1 MEIVGIFIVIAL
13 LIVLFIGTP
22 IAFGL
27 GFLGVLGTVL
37 FLTPAQLSQIPNIAF
52 SQATSSTTLI
62 IPLFILMAEI
72 LACSNIAH
80 DLFDVISRRLR
91 RIPANLAISSIVS
104 SAVFSAV
111 CGSSPAT
118 AATIGTISI
127 PSMLKK
133 NYQAR
138 LAAGVQAAGG
148 TLGIL
153 IPPSITFV
161 VYGIITETSIVKL
174 FMAGILPGIMLT
186 LLLILF
192 TLLWVKV
199 DPGLIASAGKTG
211 EENETGK
218 VSLSHDVARVL
229 PMVALILLVLGF
241 LYFGVV
247 TPTEA
252 GAVGAVGALLLV
264 LLQRRMT
271 RQGMRLALVR
281 TSRTSIMILFLMF
294 GGLSFS
300 FLVSAIG
307 LPQELAEFI
316 IDLSPNRWVTLI
328 GVNVLLLILG
338 CLLEPIGMLIITLP
352 FLFPTLMAQGF
363 DPVWLGVLITINVE
377 IGMITPPVGL
387 NLFVLKGAAGV
398 SMAEVIRGSF
408 PFMFVLLLGMVII
421 MLFPQLSLYIPS
433 TMK

>member
-1 MEIVGIFIVIAL
+1 MEIAGIFIVVAL

-27 GFLGVLGTVL
+27 GFLGVLGTAL

-72 LACSNIAH
+72 LSCSNIAG
-80 DLFDVISRRLR
+80 DLFDVISRRLKK
-91 RIPANLAISSIVS
+91 IPANLAISSILS

-127 PSMLKK
+127 PSMISKG
-133 NYQAR
+133 YQPK

-174 FMAGILPGIMLT
+174 FMAGILPGLMLT
-186 LLLILF
+186 LLLIIF

-199 DPGLIASAGKTG
+199 NPSLIPAGGGKEDGEPAGEISPGRDL
-211 EENETGK
+211 
-218 VSLSHDVARVL
+218 ARVL
-229 PMVALILLVLGF
+229 PVIILILVVLGT
-241 LYFGVV
+241 LYLGVV

-271 RQGMRLALVR
+271 RQSMRLALVR
-281 TSRTSIMILFLMF
+281 TSNTSIMILFLMF

-316 IDLSPNRWVTLI
+316 INLSPNRWVTLI
-328 GVNVLLLILG
+328 GINVLLLILG

-352 FLFPTLMAQGF
+352 FIFPTLMAQGF
-363 DPVWLGVLITINVE
+363 DPIWLGVLITINVE
-377 IGMITPPVGL
+377 IGMISPPVGL

-398 SMAEVIRGSF
+398 GMSEVIKGAF
-408 PFMFVLLLGMVII
+408 PYIFVLLLGMVVI

-433 TMK
+433 TIK